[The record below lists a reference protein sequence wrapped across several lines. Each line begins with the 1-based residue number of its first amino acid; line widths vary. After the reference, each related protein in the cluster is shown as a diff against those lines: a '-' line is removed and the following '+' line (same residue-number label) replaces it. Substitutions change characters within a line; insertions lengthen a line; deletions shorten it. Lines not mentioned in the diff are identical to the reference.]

1 MLKIKFNR
9 GSSGGLARKHIYLV
23 CYVYSSEMRGSK
35 AGPKSAATVPLFH
48 VDELGLVLDTDSF
61 TPYYQQIVE
70 QVRALLDRKVLR
82 EGEIFCSE
90 GDLSRVLGIS
100 KMPVRQ
106 AFQKLRSEG
115 LLIIAKGKRP
125 VVGSGRV
132 PWNFQQLRGFSE
144 EMRRRGLIPSA
155 RVLSIALEEPELE
168 VAQALRLGR
177 GERVY
182 RLRRLRSVNGD
193 PVALVTSHL
202 PARIF
207 AGIDKQDLENQ
218 SLYDIFEHTYKR
230 KLQRAEELIGA
241 VIAGEEEASILETD
255 AGCALLVIKE
265 TTYDTQ
271 NVAIEHSLSL
281 LRGDRY
287 NASVISIR
295 KN

>member
-1 MLKIKFNR
+1 VLQIGDATSPVTVEKL
-9 GSSGGLARKHIYLV
+9 GLAIN
-23 CYVYSSEMRGSK
+23 G
-35 AGPKSAATVPLFH
+35 
-48 VDELGLVLDTDSF
+48 DSF
-61 TPYYQQIVE
+61 VPYYVQIVD
-70 QVRALLDRKVLR
+70 QVRELITKKKL
-82 EGEIFCSE
+82 GQGQTFCSE
-90 GDLSRVLGIS
+90 GDIAAALSIS

-106 AFQKLRSEG
+106 AFQKLKSEG

-144 EMRRRGLIPSA
+144 EMRRRGLVPSA
-155 RVLSIALEEPELE
+155 RLLSMNLEEPELE
-168 VAQALRLGR
+168 VAQALKLAP

-182 RLRRLRSVNGD
+182 CARRLRAVNGD
-193 PVALVTSHL
+193 PVAIVTSYL

-218 SLYDIFEHTYKR
+218 SLYAILEDKYKR
-230 KLQRAEELIGA
+230 KLQWAEEIIGA
-241 VIAGEEEASILETD
+241 TSAGADEAAVLETSP
-255 AGCALLVIKE
+255 GSALLVIRE

-271 NVAIEHSLSL
+271 NIAIEYSLSL

-287 NASVISIR
+287 TASVISVR